1 MKHRLGVFK
10 ADNFAAHTGRVACNA
25 LAAEVKCEHAGRRVT
40 DDTRA
45 NSCGGDVRQVR
56 IIFFVAAVPQ
66 KHGAGRQKD
75 IRVCGVTWE
84 RRTAARDDHRHLNAV
99 FAECIEHIGNAFH
112 HVRHLGFAIHEVGGV
127 HVAVIAMQ
135 AAEWNI
141 FGRIFECCFDEFVKM
156 RRFHAGTVHTHVD
169 IRKPAEHSI
178 LLFGFGLKRMQAA

>member
-1 MKHRLGVFK
+1 ML
-10 ADNFAAHTGRVACNA
+10 
-25 LAAEVKCEHAGRRVT
+25 
-40 DDTRA
+40 
-45 NSCGGDVRQVR
+45 
-56 IIFFVAAVPQ
+56 
-66 KHGAGRQKD
+66 
-75 IRVCGVTWE
+75 
-84 RRTAARDDHRHLNAV
+84 
-99 FAECIEHIGNAFH
+99 FH

-141 FGRIFECCFDEFVKM
+141 FGRIFECCFDEFIKM

>member
-1 MKHRLGVFK
+1 M
-10 ADNFAAHTGRVACNA
+10 
-25 LAAEVKCEHAGRRVT
+25 
-40 DDTRA
+40 
-45 NSCGGDVRQVR
+45 
-56 IIFFVAAVPQ
+56 
-66 KHGAGRQKD
+66 
-75 IRVCGVTWE
+75 TWE
-84 RRTAARDDHRHLNAV
+84 RRTAARDDHRHLNVV
-99 FAECIEHIGNAFH
+99 FTEYIEHIGNAFH

-169 IRKPAEHSI
+169 VRKPAEHSI